1 MFKLYHGHD
10 KITITCFKSVVY
22 NVQAISRPMY
32 NKQMEFKIKTFITVS
47 VQCVGVDKHVYVG
60 PIVSAL

>member
-1 MFKLYHGHD
+1 M
-10 KITITCFKSVVY
+10 
-22 NVQAISRPMY
+22 N
-32 NKQMEFKIKTFITVS
+32 NKQMEFQIKTFITVS